1 MINITRGI
9 LLRLAPRAQIQP
21 RETRG
26 NNTRTE
32 QDVTVV
38 ALNSIELRGI
48 PNRSLIHDDVFK
60 KLPDD
65 VFNMLAEYLSAKDMA
80 RLSCVLKEKK
90 SDLNQIAKRVSEY
103 LRNELNKKITQ
114 TEIDGIQI
122 SPGPFRNDIQEM
134 SVLEMQNNNLGTAIK
149 VLEEN
154 NITNINEADN
164 RTDTPLHKAASEG
177 NARVVRA
184 LVIAGADINATDQYG
199 STVLHWAAKKGNTEI
214 VEALVIAGA
223 KIDVRDEDR
232 LTALYFAAK
241 TGKTEVV
248 EKLVKAGANLNAK
261 DFAGWTALHWAVR
274 HDSTDI
280 VKALVIAG
288 ADVDAKDNDGW
299 TALQMAKI
307 YGRYYKVKK
316 AIKEGKKRLISLYEN
331 QQCQVKTPEN
341 LTETQKKQA
350 RKYIK
355 EQSFPKK
362 FKRLGNIKYCWK

>member
-1 MINITRGI
+1 MSNITRGI

-38 ALNSIELRGI
+38 ALKSIELRGI

-122 SPGPFRNDIQEM
+122 SPGPFRNDIHKM

-164 RTDTPLHKAASEG
+164 RTYTPLYKAASEG

-199 STVLHWAAKKGNTEI
+199 RTVLHW
-214 VEALVIAGA
+214 
-223 KIDVRDEDR
+223 
-232 LTALYFAAK
+232 AAK

-299 TALQMAKI
+299 TALQIVKI
-307 YGRYYKVKK
+307 YRRYYKVKK

>member
-1 MINITRGI
+1 MSNITRVI
-9 LLRLAPRAQIQP
+9 LSRSAPRAQIQP

-114 TEIDGIQI
+114 TEIVGIQI
-122 SPGPFRNDIQEM
+122 SPGPFRNDIHKM

-154 NITNINEADN
+154 NITNINQKNMINFRETPLHMAAWNGSAKVVDALITASANVNMADN
-164 RTDTPLHKAASEG
+164 RGNTPLHMAVYTGYAPVVDALIAGGANVNMEDYMGDTPLHM
-177 NARVVRA
+177 ARFTH
-184 LVIAGADINATDQYG
+184 NATVID
-199 STVLHWAAKKGNTEI
+199 
-214 VEALVIAGA
+214 ALIA
-223 KIDVRDEDR
+223 
-232 LTALYFAAK
+232 
-241 TGKTEVV
+241 
-248 EKLVKAGANLNAK
+248 AGAND
-261 DFAGWTALHWAVR
+261 DFKLSPEFFLKLMLLLILIYSLHCYSVFFALSH
-274 HDSTDI
+274 
-280 VKALVIAG
+280 K
-288 ADVDAKDNDGW
+288 
-299 TALQMAKI
+299 KI
-307 YGRYYKVKK
+307 
-316 AIKEGKKRLISLYEN
+316 N
-331 QQCQVKTPEN
+331 
-341 LTETQKKQA
+341 
-350 RKYIK
+350 
-355 EQSFPKK
+355 
-362 FKRLGNIKYCWK
+362 